1 MPKVT
6 INGTDIEVE
15 KGTTILQAAAQAGY
29 DVPHFCYHPALS
41 IPANCRMCLVEV
53 EDNPKLQP
61 GCYSQVTDGM
71 VVHTESERVIKA
83 RKAVLEFILVN
94 HPVDCPICDQAGE
107 CKLQDYYMDYDA
119 QESRLR
125 TDKVHKVKVYPI
137 GPEVVY
143 DGERC
148 ILCTRCIR
156 FCEEIT
162 GTGELT
168 MVSRG
173 DSSEIRT
180 FPGQDL
186 DNNYSMC
193 TVDICPVGALTSRDF
208 RFKCR
213 VWLLNSTDSVCT
225 GCATGCNIHL
235 EHFRNEIQRYRP
247 RYNPDVNDY
256 WMCDEGRLSY
266 KEVHDD
272 RMVRPMTNSAEL
284 SWHAAGETYAD
295 KMSRFI
301 EDNGADKVA
310 FVVSPQ
316 ASCEDL
322 KLAKRFTEE
331 VLGTDRLYM
340 GGKPDGEEDDL
351 LIHADKN
358 PNRRGVEAVWGGLD
372 SIRGFDQLITDIEN
386 GQVRALHMMG
396 AEVPGDESLARQLD
410 DLVDKLDLFVLQS
423 MHHGGDLS
431 EKAQVALPAC
441 SHAEKEG
448 TFVNADGIAQPFFKG
463 FAPLGDSLPDWQIF
477 MRLAKA
483 MGEPLTYTYLSEI
496 QDAMFEAA
504 EAEPEPT
511 DEAPISAEAE
521 PILDDEDDTA
531 ENEAAEDEAAE
542 DEATEDEAAEDEAA
556 EDEAAEDEAAEDE
569 AAEDEA
575 AEDEAAED
583 EAAEQVEPEEETEED
598 EEAAPS
604 S

>member
-125 TDKVHKVKVYPI
+125 TEKVHKVKVYPI

-173 DSSEIRT
+173 DSAEIRT
-180 FPGQDL
+180 FPGQEL

-295 KMSRFI
+295 KMSRI
-301 EDNGADKVA
+301 VEDGGADKVA
-310 FVVSPQ
+310 FIVSPQ

-322 KLAKRFTEE
+322 KLAQRFTKE
-331 VLGTDRLYM
+331 VLGTDKLYM
-340 GGKPDGEEDDL
+340 GGKPNGDEDDL

-372 SIRGFDQLITDIEN
+372 NVQSFDTLVADIEA
-386 GQVRALHMMG
+386 GKISAVHMMG
-396 AEVPGDESLARQLD
+396 TEVPGDDA
-410 DLVDKLDLFVLQS
+410 LVRKFNELVEQLDLFVLQA
-423 MHHGGDLS
+423 MRHGGDLS

-441 SHAEKEG
+441 SHAEKDG

-477 MRLAKA
+477 MRLAQA
-483 MGEPLTYTYLSEI
+483 MGEPLTYTYLREI
-496 QDAMFEAA
+496 QDEMFEAS

-511 DEAPISAEAE
+511 DESPVSDEAE
-521 PILDDEDDTA
+521 PVEEDAPVDEAKEATA
-531 ENEAAEDEAAE
+531 DAEESAGEEPEAEEAAEDA
-542 DEATEDEAAEDEAA
+542 
-556 EDEAAEDEAAEDE
+556 
-569 AAEDEA
+569 
-575 AEDEAAED
+575 
-583 EAAEQVEPEEETEED
+583 EED